1 MVLLGISTLVGA
13 GAAVLVQVLRQM
25 AQVSVFLVQ
34 VSREMA
40 QVRFRVGDL
49 RQWRA

>member
-1 MVLLGISTLVGA
+1 M
-13 GAAVLVQVLRQM
+13 QVLRQM

-34 VSREMA
+34 VSREMVQVSLFLVQVLRQMA

-49 RQWRA
+49 RQWSA